1 MSKFQANLKKQ
12 INRAFMMILG
22 LTGNL
27 APTVILI
34 IGNSSEVTFPCFAD
48 DRGGIEACAGY
59 IHSNVKASVHK
70 PAILDRQ
77 LMKQAEKHPLF

>member
-12 INRAFMMILG
+12 ISRVLMMILG
-22 LTGNL
+22 LTGNF
-27 APTVILI
+27 APTVILR
-34 IGNSSEVTFPCFAD
+34 IGNSSEMTFPYFAD
-48 DRGGIEACAGY
+48 DRGGIEACTGSM
-59 IHSNVKASVHK
+59 HSNVKASIHK